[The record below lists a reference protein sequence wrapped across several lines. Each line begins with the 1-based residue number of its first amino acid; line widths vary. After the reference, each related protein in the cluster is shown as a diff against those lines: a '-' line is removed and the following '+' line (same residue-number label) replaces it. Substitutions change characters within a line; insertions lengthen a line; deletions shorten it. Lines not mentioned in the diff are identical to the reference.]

1 MNLQDDAD
9 GDEELRMALQLS
21 VANDA
26 PSSSSASASAPA
38 PAPSSSSA
46 SAFEDPSFVN
56 QLLGT
61 ADLNDPLVQAA
72 IAQLNAGADAKNN
85 NDAEKSSK
93 KRKGD
98 DV

>member
-1 MNLQDDAD
+1 MNFQDDAE

-26 PSSSSASASAPA
+26 PSSSSAS
-38 PAPSSSSA
+38 APSSSSA

-72 IAQLNAGADAKNN
+72 IAQLNAGADTKSN
-85 NDAEKSSK
+85 NDAEKSK

-98 DV
+98 DI

>member
-1 MNLQDDAD
+1 
-9 GDEELRMALQLS
+9 MALQLS
-21 VANDA
+21 VANDES
-26 PSSSSASASAPA
+26 SSSSAPA
-38 PAPSSSSA
+38 PSSSA

-85 NDAEKSSK
+85 KDKDDAGKSK